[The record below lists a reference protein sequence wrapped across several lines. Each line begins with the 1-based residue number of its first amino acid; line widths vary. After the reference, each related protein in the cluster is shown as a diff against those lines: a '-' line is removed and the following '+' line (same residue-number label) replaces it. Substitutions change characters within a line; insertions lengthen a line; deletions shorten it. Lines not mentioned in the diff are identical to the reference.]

1 MSARRC
7 AILAVGQTSFGWP
20 RSIPVTRRS
29 SPPWA
34 ALAAMMGMAV
44 LFGASFVASK
54 IALATISPAQLIF
67 LRFLIAAVV
76 FTALARVLPWERL
89 DRSAHL
95 KIFALAL
102 LEPGIYFFLEA
113 EGIRR
118 TLASTAAILIST
130 IPVFVLV
137 LEGVWLQV
145 RVKGR
150 EVVLVALSL
159 CGIGLLLTGGI
170 EHAIGGSLAGNLL
183 ILGAALAASV
193 YTVLAHSLLAR
204 HSPVTVTRLQ
214 ALWAVAIYLPFAV
227 HDTFASGIQP
237 VGGRTLAAIAY
248 LGLGCSTLAY
258 WLLNY
263 ALSRVKA
270 TAVAAFTNVIPV
282 VGTALAVALLGERL
296 FAAQV
301 VGAVIV
307 VASVT
312 TLTLWRPEIEEPSTI
327 QR

>member
-1 MSARRC
+1 
-7 AILAVGQTSFGWP
+7 
-20 RSIPVTRRS
+20 
-29 SPPWA
+29 
-34 ALAAMMGMAV
+34 MMGMAL

-67 LRFLIAAVV
+67 LRFLIAALV
-76 FTALARVLPWERL
+76 FTVLARLMPSERL
-89 DRSAHL
+89 DGSAHL

-137 LEGVWLQV
+137 LEGVWLKV

-150 EVVLVALSL
+150 EVALIALSL
-159 CGIGLLLTGGI
+159 CGIGLLLTAGGI
-170 EHAIGGSLAGNLL
+170 EHAFGGSLTGNLL
-183 ILGAALAASV
+183 VLGAALAASL

-214 ALWAVAIYLPFAV
+214 ALWAVAIYLPFALR
-227 HDTFASGIQP
+227 DTFASGIHP

-248 LGLGCSTLAY
+248 LGLGCSFLAY
-258 WLLNY
+258 WLLNF
-263 ALSRVKA
+263 ALSRVRA

-296 FAAQV
+296 FPVQV
-301 VGAVIV
+301 IGAVV
-307 VASVT
+307 VIASVT
-312 TLTLWRPEIEEPSTI
+312 TLTMWRPEIDEPSTI
-327 QR
+327 PR